1 MADRISFKSL
11 STELVAQAS
20 IERGLLR
27 TIVDLVLRPGAMLL
41 GYLSGERRTNYVGVI
56 PFFIL
61 VVSLSV
67 AVQYYSGAQDTYIES
82 RLSAH
87 EWETNETAP
96 FTQEEY
102 LVIEKAFLERL
113 HWFLYISLP
122 LFALVTWRL
131 FGFWNLSYVEHCVVN
146 AFVLAASEMIG
157 LPFLMPYFWLDYE
170 TAQVIETFGAIV
182 SGLYFVWVYA
192 DVSRSVRGS
201 RLMTE
206 LPRSISVFALQIVVL
221 LAIVLAIIFAFYAVV
236 MQ

>member
-1 MADRISFKSL
+1 M
-11 STELVAQAS
+11 
-20 IERGLLR
+20 
-27 TIVDLVLRPGAMLL
+27 
-41 GYLSGERRTNYVGVI
+41 
-56 PFFIL
+56 
-61 VVSLSV
+61 
-67 AVQYYSGAQDTYIES
+67 
-82 RLSAH
+82 
-87 EWETNETAP
+87 
-96 FTQEEY
+96 
-102 LVIEKAFLERL
+102 
-113 HWFLYISLP
+113 
-122 LFALVTWRL
+122 
-131 FGFWNLSYVEHCVVN
+131 
-146 AFVLAASEMIG
+146 LAASEMIG